1 MVHFSWGDNMAV
13 PEPGRAWSP
22 HQASRASERP
32 RDRSSPC
39 VQVIDVLTVTS
50 FPRFRAEMFS
60 QLGRLVWAPVTFL
73 WSYVTLPMLLV
84 LLTIYFLNLYYNGS
98 PYYVSWNESMVRPL
112 PVGDP
117 GPSILPSETWR
128 PQIPST

>member
-1 MVHFSWGDNMAV
+1 
-13 PEPGRAWSP
+13 
-22 HQASRASERP
+22 
-32 RDRSSPC
+32 
-39 VQVIDVLTVTS
+39 
-50 FPRFRAEMFS
+50 MFS

-117 GPSILPSETWR
+117 GPSTLPSETWR